1 MPTNNKASI
10 RSTAIRYTPLAL
22 IGLVL
27 AALVGCGSLNK
38 DSATPTS
45 SNLIDQQKAID
56 IALQMAMSSLPEVSG
71 SKVLPREIEAN
82 EMTLEEAVK
91 IVWGNAD
98 VPAGYQPTISVWVV
112 TMEGYW
118 TDEFPRPTG
127 LPTSEP
133 YRHFAVIIDA
143 TTGLG
148 IGGSHSP

>member
-1 MPTNNKASI
+1 MSANSKASI
-10 RSTAIRYTPLAL
+10 RLAVLWYAPLVL

-27 AALVGCGSLNK
+27 VALVGCGSVTK
-38 DSATPTS
+38 DSVTPTA
-45 SNLIDQQKAID
+45 SNLISQQQAID
-56 IALQMAMSSLPEVSG
+56 VALQMAMNSLPEVSG
-71 SKVLPREIEAN
+71 SKVLPREIEAKA
-82 EMTLEEAVK
+82 MTLGEAVK

-98 VPAGYQPTISVWVV
+98 VPAGYQSNMMVWVV

-127 LPTSEP
+127 LPSPEP

-148 IGGSHSP
+148 IGGSHNP